1 MIRFSTAADLLES
14 FRTADRQLVEIPD
27 SVVFPLILRD
37 YISWNDP
44 SRRQTAVV
52 FQSLLKNAPVAYG
65 IVFKYGSGQTDAPA
79 QMCQWCHSVRRG
91 PAVDLLTVDVGPKRR
106 IGLYLCRT
114 LDCKEHL
121 SQRVPGTSD
130 LRETIPGDEKIKRL
144 LERMT
149 EFTQRN
155 LF

>member
-1 MIRFSTAADLLES
+1 MIRFSTPHDLLES
-14 FRTADRQLVEIPD
+14 FRTANRRLVEMPD
-27 SVVFPLILRD
+27 SIAFPFILRD

-44 SRRQTAVV
+44 SRRQTTVV
-52 FQSLLKNAPVAYG
+52 FQTLLKSAPIAYG
-65 IVFKYGSGQTDAPA
+65 IVFKYASGQTEAPV

-91 PAVDLLTVDVGPKRR
+91 PAVDLLTIDVGPKRR

-121 SQRVPGTSD
+121 SQRVTGTSD
-130 LRETIPGDEKIKRL
+130 LHETIPGDENIKRL

-149 EFTQRN
+149 EFAQRN